1 MLSQHMVTNRLTGSH
16 NLSVF
21 IVGEKAIKYT
31 RQCLNQQLMIIT
43 KHLHKFFFLQIL
55 TTCYANIINYS
66 CIYAGY
72 DGISKKLLTW
82 LLCKEGFF

>member
-1 MLSQHMVTNRLTGSH
+1 MVTNRLPGSH

-31 RQCLNQQLMIIT
+31 RQYLNQQLMIIT
-43 KHLHKFFFLQIL
+43 KHLHKFFSNFENF
-55 TTCYANIINYS
+55 CYANIINYS

-72 DGISKKLLTW
+72 DGISQKLLTW
-82 LLCKEGFF
+82 LLCKEVFF